1 MIVNTFYKDLKMSVT
16 NLKERG
22 LKTTI
27 PRIKILEILET
38 SDKRHL
44 SVEDIYRILISQN
57 IEIGFATIYRVLSQF
72 EKSDIVIKLNFDN
85 QSVYELNRNEHH
97 DHLVCVKCGKI
108 EEFQDNIIEQHQQD
122 VAKKLGYQLTDH
134 CLYLYG
140 ICPQCR

>member
-122 VAKKLGYQLTDH
+122 VAKS
-134 CLYLYG
+134 
-140 ICPQCR
+140 